1 MNSTLGTSV
10 FDSRFQSLYNDYTHN
25 ERTQMTTSTVITT
38 STVEVAAQVA
48 VLDELAA
55 EIAIAEFNSAKAA
68 IKAFEAKKA
77 EAEQKLR
84 AMLGDAQSGTING
97 TVRVRI
103 QHRNMS
109 KIDREAL
116 KTAFPEAHDATLVQ
130 SSYTVLD
137 AK

>member
-25 ERTQMTTSTVITT
+25 ERTIMTTSTVITT
-38 STVEVAAQVA
+38 STVEVAEQVA
-48 VLDELAA
+48 ILDELAT

-84 AMLGDAQSGTING
+84 AMLGDAKSGTING

>member
-1 MNSTLGTSV
+1 
-10 FDSRFQSLYNDYTHN
+10 
-25 ERTQMTTSTVITT
+25 MTTVITT
-38 STVEVAAQVA
+38 TTATSVSTDAVA
-48 VLDELAA
+48 VLDELTA
-55 EIAIAEFNSAKAA
+55 ETAIAEFNEAKAA
-68 IKAFEAKKA
+68 IKAFEAKKQ

-84 AMLGDAQSGTING
+84 AMLGDTTKGTING
-97 TVRVRI
+97 VVRVRI

>member
-1 MNSTLGTSV
+1 
-10 FDSRFQSLYNDYTHN
+10 
-25 ERTQMTTSTVITT
+25 MTTVIETTTVVK
-38 STVEVAAQVA
+38 SSDMVAT
-48 VLDELAA
+48 LDELAA
-55 EIAIAEFNSAKAA
+55 EIAISEFNAAKAA

-84 AMLGDAQSGTING
+84 GMLGDATKGSING
-97 TVRVRI
+97 VVRVRI

-116 KTAFPEAHDATLVQ
+116 KAAFPEAHDATLKT